1 MRLPGALRW
10 LFLVFALASSPCRAQ
25 GTPTPPAA
33 APPPAAMSQQQM
45 DTMVEAISQS
55 VMKKLQA
62 QGAQGAQPAP
72 PSPDSSGMQMASAQQ
87 TEMFMHVG
95 SLVTG
100 LPALWAEFGK
110 LAARLDADFN
120 NGRGLGR
127 YFLLLIGALAA
138 ALAAEWVVR
147 WLLAPLRR
155 RLVTRMH
162 GLHGIRAL
170 LGLGALELPPL
181 IALWIVG
188 NASEAARFM
197 GDLPQTRFSIAMLK
211 TMLIWRL
218 LQAVF
223 RFTLQPRLPEARLP
237 DLGDADARAI
247 YRGASFAIL
256 LLLFNAVLADVL
268 RALQSPPLAVGTA
281 QLYGAVIM
289 MLGMTAVCIRLNG
302 PIGRWFIGVA
312 NPAHASP
319 VKTAIA
325 KHWLL
330 GAMLLF
336 ALFVTADIYAAVAGQ
351 TRISGALM
359 LTLAILVALLVIE
372 SLVHRIRIMLQHQSD
387 GVHLIHP
394 RGAEALARCARF
406 GVLILAIG
414 ALGRTWA
421 VDVSGVMAGDDFNT
435 VARNLF
441 SAGLTAFAAY
451 CAWELVRYV
460 TDRYSAGRS
469 GPSLPGTG
477 ENEDEAPVSTASRIA
492 TMMPVFRI
500 GLAIAISILAVLTV
514 LSQLGVNVTPL
525 IAGASIFGLAISFG
539 SQTLVKDVVSGV
551 FFLIDDAFRVGE
563 YIDVGKAKGTVEGFT
578 LRSLRLRHQNGPV
591 HTIPY
596 GQLGQVTN
604 YSRDWATIK
613 FTLRFARETDL
624 EKLRKAVKK
633 IGQEMLEDPEMK
645 EEFLTPLKMQGV
657 FDITDNAIV
666 VRFKF
671 TVKPNKP
678 TFIQREALKRLVRIL
693 PEQGIEFSTGTV
705 AVRTLDGEGR
715 AGLGAA
721 VAANAALTLPPAAT
735 G

>member
-1 MRLPGALRW
+1 MKLPGGLRW
-10 LFLVFALASSPCRAQ
+10 LFLVFALASWPCWAQ
-25 GTPTPPAA
+25 GTPPPSAPAA
-33 APPPAAMSQQQM
+33 PVMSQQQM

-62 QGAQGAQPAP
+62 QGTQPVP
-72 PSPDSSGMQMASAQQ
+72 PGPDSSGMQMASAQQ

-95 SLVTG
+95 GLVTG

-110 LAARLDADFN
+110 LITRLDADFN
-120 NGRGLGR
+120 NGRSLGR

-147 WLLAPLRR
+147 LLLTPLRR
-155 RLVTRMH
+155 RLVIRMH

-181 IALWIVG
+181 IALWVVG

-211 TMLIWRL
+211 TMLIWRM
-218 LQAVF
+218 LQAIF
-223 RFTLQPRLPEARLP
+223 RFTLQPRLAEARLP

-256 LLLFNAVLADVL
+256 LLLFNTVLADVL

-289 MLGMTAVCIRLNG
+289 MLGMVAVCIRLNG
-302 PIGRWFIGVA
+302 PIGRWFIGVS

-319 VKTAIA
+319 VKTTIA
-325 KHWLL
+325 KHWFL

-359 LTLAILVALLVIE
+359 LTLAILVALLVVE
-372 SLVHRIRIMLQHQSD
+372 SLVHRIRIMLQHQTD
-387 GVHLIHP
+387 GVRLIHP

-421 VDVSGVMAGDDFNT
+421 VDVSGVMAGDDFNR
-435 VARNLF
+435 VARSLF

-451 CAWELVRYV
+451 CAWELVRYI
-460 TDRYSAGRS
+460 TDRYSSGRS
-469 GPSLPGTG
+469 GSPIQPGASDT
-477 ENEDEAPVSTASRIA
+477 EDEAPVSTASRVA

-613 FTLRFARETDL
+613 FPLRFARETDL

-633 IGQEMLEDPEMK
+633 IGQDMLEDPEMK

-715 AGLGAA
+715 ASLGAA
-721 VAANAALTLPPAAT
+721 VAANAALALPPAAA

>member
-1 MRLPGALRW
+1 MRLPGGLRW
-10 LFLVFALASSPCRAQ
+10 LFVVFALAAWPCWAQ
-25 GTPTPPAA
+25 GTPSPAA
-33 APPPAAMSQQQM
+33 PAPPAMSQQQM

-62 QGAQGAQPAP
+62 QGAQPTP
-72 PSPDSSGMQMASAQQ
+72 PSPDGSGMQMASAQQ

-95 SLVTG
+95 GLVTG

-110 LAARLDADFN
+110 LVTRLDADYN
-120 NGRGLGR
+120 DGRGLGR

-147 WLLAPLRR
+147 LLLTPLRR
-155 RLVTRMH
+155 RLVIRMH

-281 QLYGAVIM
+281 QLYGAVVM
-289 MLGMTAVCIRLNG
+289 MLGMVAVCIRLNG

-312 NPAHASP
+312 NPAQASP

-330 GAMLLF
+330 GALLLF

-359 LTLAILVALLVIE
+359 LTLAILVALLVVE
-372 SLVHRIRIMLQHQSD
+372 SLVHRIRIMLQHQTD
-387 GVHLIHP
+387 GVRLIHP

-421 VDVSGVMAGDDFNT
+421 VDVSGVMAGDDFNR

-451 CAWELVRYV
+451 CAWELVRYI

-469 GPSLPGTG
+469 GPALPGAADA
-477 ENEDEAPVSTASRIA
+477 EDDAPVSTASRIA

-613 FTLRFARETDL
+613 FPLRFARETDL

-633 IGQEMLEDPEMK
+633 IGQDMLEDPEMK

-721 VAANAALTLPPAAT
+721 VAANAALALPPAAA